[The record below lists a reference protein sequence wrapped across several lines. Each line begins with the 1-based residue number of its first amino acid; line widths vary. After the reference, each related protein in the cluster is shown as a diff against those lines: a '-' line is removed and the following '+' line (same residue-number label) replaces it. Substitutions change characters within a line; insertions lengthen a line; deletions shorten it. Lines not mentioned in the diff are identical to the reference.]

1 VSPVATRGPVRIVGT
16 GLLGTSIGLALR
28 ALGVDVVLAD
38 PSRTAL
44 AIAQD
49 LGAGRL
55 PAADDPPVALVVV
68 AAPPDVVADVVA
80 AELAAHPGAVVTDV
94 ASVKTAVRD
103 ALVSAG
109 ADLARYVGSHPMA
122 GRERS
127 GPTAAQAQLFAARPW
142 VIVDSGHASDEALL
156 AVRSLAVDLGA
167 VPVAMDAE
175 GHDDA
180 VALVSHLPQIAASL
194 VAARLVRAEPEAL
207 ALAGQGLRDTTRIAA
222 SDAALWAGILSANAG
237 PVRELLTGLR
247 DDLDRVLA
255 ALDKGSVASLARV
268 VETGNQGVGRI
279 PGKHG
284 GAPRA
289 FEVVTVLVPDTPGE
303 LARLLTEIGEAGVNL
318 EDLHLEHSPGQ
329 PVGLASISV
338 LPGHTGR
345 LTDVLGARGWRIAG
359 EEEQHA

>member
-1 VSPVATRGPVRIVGT
+1 MSPVATRGPVRIVGT

-38 PSRTAL
+38 PSRTSL
-44 AIAQD
+44 AIAKD
-49 LGAGRL
+49 MGAGRL
-55 PAADDPPVALVVV
+55 PAADDGPVALVVV

-80 AELAAHPGAVVTDV
+80 TELAAHPGAVVTDV

-103 ALVSAG
+103 QLASSG
-109 ADLARYVGSHPMA
+109 ADLERYVGSHPMA

-127 GPTAAQAQLFAARPW
+127 GPTAAQAELFAARPW
-142 VIVDSGHASDEALL
+142 VIVSSGRSSDAALL

-167 VPVAMDAE
+167 VPVTMDAE

-180 VALVSHLPQIAASL
+180 VALVSHLPQVAASL
-194 VAARLVRAEPEAL
+194 VAARLADAEPEAL

-222 SDAALWAGILSANAG
+222 SDAALWAGILAANTA

-247 DDLDRVLA
+247 ADLDRVLG
-255 ALDKGSVASLARV
+255 ALDEGSVAELARI
-268 VETGNQGVGRI
+268 VESGNQGVGRI

-284 GAPRA
+284 GAPRS

-303 LARLLTEIGEAGVNL
+303 LARLLTEIGDAEINV
-318 EDLHLEHSPGQ
+318 EDLLLEHSPGQ
-329 PVGLASISV
+329 PVGLASVSV
-338 LPGHTGR
+338 LPGR
-345 LTDVLGARGWRIAG
+345 ARQLVEVLTARGWRIAG
-359 EEEQHA
+359 EEQHA

>member
-1 VSPVATRGPVRIVGT
+1 MSPVATRGPVRIVGT

-44 AIAQD
+44 AIAVD
-49 LGAGRL
+49 MGAGRL
-55 PAADDPPVALVVV
+55 PAAEDAPPALVVV

-80 AELAAHPGAVVTDV
+80 AELEAHPQAVVTDV
-94 ASVKTAVRD
+94 ASVKTSVRD
-103 ALVSAG
+103 ALAAAG
-109 ADLARYVGSHPMA
+109 ADLSRYVGSHPMA

-142 VIVDSGHASDEALL
+142 VIVDSGASSDAALL

-167 VPVAMDAE
+167 VPVSMDAA
-175 GHDDA
+175 GHDQA
-180 VALVSHLPQIAASL
+180 VALVSHLPQVAASL
-194 VAARLVRAEPEAL
+194 VAARLRDARDEAL
-207 ALAGQGLRDTTRIAA
+207 SLAGQGLRDTTRIAA
-222 SDAALWAGILSANAG
+222 SDAAMWAGILSANAG
-237 PVRELLTGLR
+237 PVRELLAGLR
-247 DDLDRVLA
+247 EDLDRA
-255 ALDKGSVASLARV
+255 IDALDSGSVAGLARL
-268 VETGNQGVGRI
+268 VEQGNLGVGRI

-303 LARLLTEIGEAGVNL
+303 LARLLTEIGEAGVNV
-318 EDLHLEHSPGQ
+318 EDLLLEHSPGQ

-338 LPGHTGR
+338 LPGATGR
-345 LTDVLGARGWRIAG
+345 LVDVLAERGWRIAG
-359 EEEQHA
+359 EEQHA